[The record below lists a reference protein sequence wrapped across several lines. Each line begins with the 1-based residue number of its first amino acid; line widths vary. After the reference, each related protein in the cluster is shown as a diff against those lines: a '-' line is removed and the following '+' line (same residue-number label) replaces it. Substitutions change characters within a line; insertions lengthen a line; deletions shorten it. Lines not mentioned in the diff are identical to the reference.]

1 MKKKY
6 ILIILF
12 LILLVVVIII
22 IDNKKNNIIY
32 TNDVIVVDQNNIT
45 TNNIVNNIKYVEIKL
60 EDKQKSEELTYTKS
74 VRINDSKIIENL
86 KKVINSGTE
95 QVKENTEWS
104 DISPFITLFAENG
117 EEYEISTYDTDN
129 DNEILISKYTN
140 SDSENFDW
148 KKIYSVKEPLG
159 EYITKLYN
167 EYKDTSLIEDAKE
180 NFQIKLEKYLHLY
193 ALREAGYPLL
203 YCKDDTETY
212 GLQLYDSYEEM
223 EKDII
228 ESNENI
234 EIDNQKELLYKTSI
248 PFSEYQKE
256 MLKYVSNALFED
268 QFTTYQKDINGMLYV
283 VNNAG
288 ESDTYEIK
296 TFNQIGRNQY
306 EATYS
311 YYKGEAKPIN
321 GQLVVS
327 FERNNSGDYVVSK
340 CEF

>member
-74 VRINDSKIIENL
+74 VRINDSKIIEDL

-95 QVKENTEWS
+95 QVKENTEWP

-117 EEYEISTYDTDN
+117 EEYEISTYDSDT

-212 GLQLYDSYEEM
+212 GLQLYDSYI
-223 EKDII
+223 KKIKKKKKI
-228 ESNENI
+228 
-234 EIDNQKELLYKTSI
+234 LLNLMKI
-248 PFSEYQKE
+248 
-256 MLKYVSNALFED
+256 
-268 QFTTYQKDINGMLYV
+268 
-283 VNNAG
+283 
-288 ESDTYEIK
+288 
-296 TFNQIGRNQY
+296 
-306 EATYS
+306 
-311 YYKGEAKPIN
+311 
-321 GQLVVS
+321 
-327 FERNNSGDYVVSK
+327 
-340 CEF
+340 